1 MGLGGFISGYKKP
14 LFLFLIRVALFLFMY
29 SAPRLELH
37 GLHAG
42 TNPSPIVPP
51 ASDSTR

>member
-1 MGLGGFISGYKKP
+1 LYKKP
-14 LFLFLIRVALFLFMY
+14 LFLFWIRVAVFLLMY

-42 TNPSPIVPP
+42 TNPSLIVPP
-51 ASDSTR
+51 ESDSTM